1 MWLATRT
8 NGQLSIHAVLLI
20 GTLLTLTNIENDVAR
35 VTGTKPQIV
44 EVASRRDRED
54 FLWFP
59 WQIYQADPVWVPP
72 LIAERRDFINPR
84 KHPFYRHGAATTF
97 LARRDGKPVGRILV
111 SDDPNYNREQGANA
125 GCFGMFEAINDP
137 AVAYALLDAASD
149 WLRARGRTQILGPI
163 DYSTNYTCG
172 LLVDGFDTPPR
183 VLMNH
188 NPPWYLGLLE
198 SWGLTKAK
206 DLYSFWFTDELKLQ
220 TRWLRLA
227 ERFAKRGNVTI
238 RPFRLN
244 DATKDI
250 ENCKRIYNDA
260 WKQNWGFVRM
270 TDAEFAEFA
279 HGLMDWMPPEL
290 VLLAEVDGKI
300 AGLAMTLPDFH
311 EAMKPLNGRIFR
323 WGLPLGL
330 WEFKRNCKKIR
341 TGRLIALG
349 VLDEYRR
356 RGITELLILNTL
368 INGTRYGKFEAA
380 ELGWTLE
387 DNDLINRA
395 IESSGGKHYKTYR
408 ILERSL

>member
-1 MWLATRT
+1 M
-8 NGQLSIHAVLLI
+8 
-20 GTLLTLTNIENDVAR
+20 AR
-35 VTGTKPQIV
+35 VTGIKPLIV

-59 WQIYQADPVWVPP
+59 WQIYQSDPVWVPP

-125 GCFGMFEAINDP
+125 GCFGMFESIDDP
-137 AVAYALLDAASD
+137 AVAHALLDAASE
-149 WLRARGRTQILGPI
+149 WLRTRGRTQILGPI

-172 LLVDGFDTPPR
+172 LLIDGFDTPPR

-227 ERFAKRGNVTI
+227 ERFAKRGNVKI

-244 DATKDI
+244 DAEAEI
-250 ENCKRIYNDA
+250 ANCKRIYNEA
-260 WKQNWGFVRM
+260 WKRNWGFVRM

-290 VLLAEVDGKI
+290 MLLAEVDGKV

-368 INGTRYGKFEAA
+368 INGTKYGKFEAA

-395 IESSGGKHYKTYR
+395 IEASGGKHYKTYR
-408 ILERSL
+408 ILERAV

>member
-1 MWLATRT
+1 M
-8 NGQLSIHAVLLI
+8 
-20 GTLLTLTNIENDVAR
+20 TNIENYVAR
-35 VTGTKPQIV
+35 VTGIKPQIV

-59 WQIYQADPVWVPP
+59 WQIYQSDSVWVPP

-84 KHPFYRHGAATTF
+84 KHPFYRHGAATMF

-111 SDDPNYNREQGANA
+111 SDDPNYNREQNANV
-125 GCFGMFEAINDP
+125 GCFGMFESIDDP
-137 AVAYALLDAASD
+137 AVAHALLDAASD

-172 LLVDGFDTPPR
+172 LLIDGFDTPPR

-188 NPPWYLGLLE
+188 NPPWYLDLLE

-244 DATKDI
+244 DAEAEI
-250 ENCKRIYNDA
+250 ANCKRIYNEA
-260 WKQNWGFVRM
+260 WKRNWGFVRM

-290 VLLAEVDGKI
+290 MLLAEVDGKV

-368 INGTRYGKFEAA
+368 INGTKYGKFEAA

-395 IESSGGKHYKTYR
+395 IEASGGKHYKTYR
-408 ILERSL
+408 ILERTI